1 MEQSELHPELSE
13 GVVGKIAYTNY
24 QHGYGFIDAS
34 DGRRAFFH
42 VTNLVDPTS
51 LPPVGTAVQCNLVTT
66 EKGLQAR
73 DVTEVAGLAG
83 EASADSAQ
91 EWISPRDLLAQAVLA
106 RDSREYSTARRL
118 YKRGLLES
126 PSIQLVLSYAA
137 MEKNQ
142 RRLEQAMKV
151 YEQEIGRAHV

>member
-51 LPPVGTAVQCNLVTT
+51 LPPVGTAVQCNLVTPA
-66 EKGLQAR
+66 KGLQAR

-91 EWISPRDLLAQAVLA
+91 EWLFPRDLLAQAVLA
-106 RDSREYSTARRL
+106 RDSRAYSTARRPS
-118 YKRGLLES
+118 KRSLLDR
-126 PSIQLVLSYAA
+126 PSIHQ
-137 MEKNQ
+137 
-142 RRLEQAMKV
+142 
-151 YEQEIGRAHV
+151 IGSTGGRKRDGQSG